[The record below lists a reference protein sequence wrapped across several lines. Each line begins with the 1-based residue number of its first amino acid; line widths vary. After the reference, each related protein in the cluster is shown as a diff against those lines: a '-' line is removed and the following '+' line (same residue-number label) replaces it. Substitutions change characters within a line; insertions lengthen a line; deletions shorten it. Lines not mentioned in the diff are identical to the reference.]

1 MITTISERRLLVTSD
16 PHVGNLFVNARA
28 NLVRLLDYASREG
41 YAICINGD
49 GIDVLH
55 TSLNRITT
63 EGAALLRELRRIS
76 EKTTI
81 YYTVGNHD
89 LILEHYLGDWG
100 GIRLV
105 PFLNL
110 HSGDKRIRIEHG
122 HLYDH
127 FMMNHPDLQP
137 ALTRFLGWVCR
148 CYPPWYTWEEKIKV
162 WRYRRLPKLL
172 GRSAPERAA
181 GLRDDECP
189 AFFEA
194 AEEIAQRGFDAVV
207 FGHTHHVDD
216 LPLNEERARYYN
228 TGCWARNPHY
238 LTIDDGRIEL
248 KPWNGHA

>member
-1 MITTISERRLLVTSD
+1 MITHVTERRLLVTSD

-28 NLVRLLDYASREG
+28 QLVRLLDRGASEG
-41 YAICINGD
+41 YALCINGD

-55 TSLNRITT
+55 TSLARITT

-105 PFLNL
+105 PFLNV
-110 HSGDKRIRIEHG
+110 HSGTQRIRIEHG

-137 ALTRFLGWVCR
+137 ALTRFIGWCCR
-148 CYPPWYTWEEKIKV
+148 FYPPWYTLEEKIKT
-162 WRYRRLPKLL
+162 WRYRRLPRLF
-172 GRSAPERAA
+172 GRQNGPAPP
-181 GLRDDECP
+181 RDDESP
-189 AFFEA
+189 SFIEA
-194 AEEIAQRGFDAVV
+194 AEEIAQRGFDSVI

-216 LPLNEERARYYN
+216 LPLNRNRSRYYN

-238 LTIDDGRIEL
+238 LTIDDGVIAL
-248 KPWNGHA
+248 KPWLTT